1 MKPTFAFALFLAAA
15 LLSACGDDSPR
26 LDDRGRSVEGTPEAD
41 IESGSP
47 TFNLLNILRATGN
60 RVEVTGKVTRPFFAD
75 AKGNSLTVNGG
86 IEIELYEFADK
97 EKLDSAAA
105 QISPDGMTVMGEKVS
120 WPDAPHFYRTDR
132 VLVLYFGSDADN
144 QREFEA
150 AFGPQFAGA
159 R

>member
-1 MKPTFAFALFLAAA
+1 MKSTPVLALFLAA
-15 LLSACGDDSPR
+15 LVLSACGDDSPR

-47 TFNLLNILRATGN
+47 TFNLLNLLRATGN

-97 EKLDSAAA
+97 EKLDAVAA
-105 QISPDGMTVMGEKVS
+105 QISPDGSTIGGETVS
-120 WPDAPHFYRTDR
+120 WPGPPHFYRTDR
-132 VLVLYFGSDADN
+132 VLILYFGNDADN
-144 QREFEA
+144 RREFEA
-150 AFGPQFAGA
+150 AFGAQFAGA